1 MSTPKIIPTAE
12 PFFFPG
18 NDTGCLL
25 IHGFTGAP
33 KEMRWLGEYLAE
45 QGFTV
50 LGVRLFGHATRP
62 EDMQRARWQD
72 WVASVEDG
80 YHLLQG
86 CSRRI
91 FLLGLSMG
99 GMLSLYCASYLPVAG
114 VVAMSTP
121 HHLPDD
127 PRLRIIPLLSLV
139 MPFNPKGPDDW
150 HDPSVA
156 ADHVC
161 YPVDPTRSYA
171 ELNAL
176 AGQMQAALPQVKAP
190 TLLIYSQEDQTVR
203 REDRHMELIAAA
215 LGSPE
220 IKQLWIE
227 NSGHVITC
235 DASRQQVFQAA
246 ADFIRQHQT
255 SPA

>member
-1 MSTPKIIPTAE
+1 MTERKIIPTAE

-33 KEMRWLGEYLAE
+33 KEMRWMGEYLAE

-50 LGVRLFGHATRP
+50 LGVRLFGHATQP

-80 YHLLQG
+80 YALLQG
-86 CSRRI
+86 CTRRI
-91 FLLGLSMG
+91 FLAGLSMG

-114 VVAMSTP
+114 VIAMATP
-121 HHLPDD
+121 HHLPAD
-127 PRLRIIPLLSLV
+127 PRLKIIPLISLV
-139 MPFNPKGPDDW
+139 MPFRAKGPDDW

-156 ADHVC
+156 ADHIC
-161 YPVDPTRSYA
+161 YPADPTRSYA

-176 AGQMQAALPQVKAP
+176 AQAMQAALPQVTAP
-190 TLLIYSQEDQTVR
+190 ALLIYSKDDQTVR
-203 REDRHMELIAAA
+203 REEQHMELIAAA
-215 LGSPE
+215 LGSQE
-220 IKQLWIE
+220 KDQLWVE
-227 NSGHVITC
+227 NSGHVITR

-246 ADFIRQHQT
+246 ADFIRNHQNIT
-255 SPA
+255 A